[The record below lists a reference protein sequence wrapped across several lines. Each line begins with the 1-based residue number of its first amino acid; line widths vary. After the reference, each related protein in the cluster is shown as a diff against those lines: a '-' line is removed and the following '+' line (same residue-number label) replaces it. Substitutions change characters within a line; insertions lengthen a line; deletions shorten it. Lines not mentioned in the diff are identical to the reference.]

1 MPIIFLIIVLSAI
14 GFGLVL
20 PAFLFFAE
28 NLGGSAEIATA
39 IVATYSVGQMI
50 STPIWGR
57 LSDRFGRKP
66 ILMLS
71 LVGASL
77 SYLGLAFSTELW
89 MLAVARAFGGL
100 MAGNFAAAMAYV
112 SDVTS
117 AENRAKGMGM
127 VGAGMSIGFI
137 LGPAVGGFLS
147 GSDAA
152 SASLLMPG
160 LAAGLMSAITAIAT
174 GLFLKES
181 LSREA
186 RQQLAGRKPESQL
199 KAIKRVMGR
208 PVVSRMVLVG
218 FMFIGIAGM
227 FETIFPLWSNAR
239 FAWGPKEVGLLFTY
253 LGLLVAVVQGGLIGV
268 LVRAFGEGR
277 LVVVAA
283 ICYGVGLIIMAA
295 SAVWPMALFGITFT
309 AIGSALFNPSMSSLV
324 SQQAGAQERGFVIG
338 VFQSATWLGRSTG
351 PLLAGVLFTRVG
363 VDAPLFTGAVLLLP
377 CLGLILIVLQR
388 MRQQQLAET
397 PSVAE
402 GT

>member
-1 MPIIFLIIVLSAI
+1 MLIIFLVIVLSAI

-28 NLGGSAEIATA
+28 NLGGSPELATA

-71 LVGASL
+71 LVGASI
-77 SYLGLAFSTELW
+77 SYLGLAFATELW
-89 MLAVARAFGGL
+89 MLALARAFGGL
-100 MAGNFAAAMAYV
+100 MAGNFAAALAYV
-112 SDVTS
+112 TDVTS
-117 AENRAKGMGM
+117 AENRARGMGM

-147 GSDAA
+147 GDTAA
-152 SASLLMPG
+152 SASLLLPG
-160 LAAGLMSAITAIAT
+160 LAAGLMCAVTAIAT

-181 LSREA
+181 LTQEA
-186 RQQLAGRKPESQL
+186 RQKLADAPKESQL
-199 KAIKRVMGR
+199 RAIRRVVQR

-218 FMFIGIAGM
+218 FLYIGITGM

-239 FAWGPKEVGLLFTY
+239 FDWGPQQVGLLFTY
-253 LGLLVAVVQGGLIGV
+253 LGVLVAVIQGGLIGW

-277 LVVVAA
+277 LVVTSA
-283 ICYGVGLIIMAA
+283 ISYGTGLLIMAGTA
-295 SAVWPMALFGITFT
+295 TWPMTIVGITFT
-309 AIGSALFNPSMSSLV
+309 AIGGALFNPSMSSLV
-324 SQQAGAQERGFVIG
+324 SQQAGPQERGFVIG

-351 PLLAGVLFTRVG
+351 PLVAGLLFTRVG
-363 VDAPLFTGAVLLLP
+363 VDAPLVTGAVLFVP
-377 CLGLILIVLQR
+377 CLALMLIVLNR
-388 MRQQQLAET
+388 MRHQQVASPT
-397 PSVAE
+397 PP
-402 GT
+402 